1 MTTLLLSPPVS
12 WELGLDVLREGV
24 CASSTTIIFCCN
36 LCDIVSAC
44 EYVSQMP
51 IVAKAAWIYWWMK
64 NGKSLVLPQKLLS
77 RKRGS
82 ALNYYYSPDTW
93 ILSSS
98 APSQGCQDH
107 KRHKLVQAVN
117 WERSQHTPH
126 TLPQQVTRGP
136 GWRNLANRNLLLA
149 TIERRAHTQRHQ
161 NTDRVSCCRCRDSR
175 AKTGRVVWFAKSVRP
190 SVRLTVF
197 SMWQTHTTPE
207 KSRHARIY
215 LPSMCLSVCLS
226 SIFCKA
232 SFPLNY
238 GYLLLN
244 ALK

>member
-161 NTDRVSCCRCRDSR
+161 NTDRVSCYRCRDSR

-197 SMWQTHTTPE
+197 
-207 KSRHARIY
+207 
-215 LPSMCLSVCLS
+215 
-226 SIFCKA
+226 
-232 SFPLNY
+232 
-238 GYLLLN
+238 
-244 ALK
+244 